1 MPQFLRRLFDTDFM
15 PHGQCFLWRP
25 EVVWLHAVS
34 DAAITVSYYSIP
46 AILIYFIRKRRDIPF
61 NRVFLMFGV
70 FIFLC
75 GTTHL
80 LEVWTL
86 WVPAYRLA
94 GVVKLAT
101 AVVSIGTA
109 AALVPIVPRALAL
122 PSLEEANRNLRHT
135 ATALKRSNKA
145 LEQFAY
151 VASHDLQEPLRM
163 VASYVQLLKRRFE
176 GRLDADADEYIR
188 FAVDGATRMQ
198 RLIDDLLA
206 YSRLST
212 EARPFAPTDFNAIL
226 EATLASLQMAIK
238 ESGAVIT
245 NQALP
250 VVLADGTQLSMVFQN
265 LIGNAIKF
273 HGPAPPRV
281 HIGVKK
287 QGKAWEFS
295 VRDNGI
301 GIDPQYSDHVFV
313 MFKRLHGRDYPGNG
327 IGLAVCKTI
336 LERHGGRIWFE
347 SRPHEGTT
355 FYFSLPHNPVD
366 QSDANVGGEGAGA
379 EVV

>member
-1 MPQFLRRLFDTDFM
+1 MLDFLKKLFDADFM

-25 EVVWLHAVS
+25 EVVWLHAIS
-34 DAAITVSYYSIP
+34 DGVITFSYYSIP
-46 AILIYFIRKRRDIPF
+46 LILVYFIRKRRDVPF
-61 NRVFLMFGV
+61 NRIFLMFGV
-70 FIFLC
+70 FIFAC

-80 LEVWTL
+80 MEMWTL
-86 WVPAYRLA
+86 WVPVYRLA
-94 GVVKLAT
+94 GMVKLVT
-101 AVVSIGTA
+101 AVASVGT
-109 AALVPIVPRALAL
+109 LVVLFPIIPKALAL
-122 PSLEEANRNLRHT
+122 PSLEEANKKLRHT
-135 ATALKRSNKA
+135 ASALKRSNRA

-163 VASYVQLLKRRFE
+163 VASYVQLLQRRYA

-188 FAVDGATRMQ
+188 YAVDGATRMQ
-198 RLIDDLLA
+198 RLIDDLLS

-212 EARPFAPTDFNAIL
+212 QARPFAPTDLNAIL

-250 VVLADGTQLSMVFQN
+250 VVMADGTQLSMVFQN

-273 HGPAPPRV
+273 RGPEPPRIHV
-281 HIGVKK
+281 GV
-287 QGKAWEFS
+287 QERGQEWLFS
-295 VRDNGI
+295 VTDDGI
-301 GIDPQYSDHVFV
+301 GIDAQYSEHVFV
-313 MFKRLHGRDYPGNG
+313 MFKRLHGREYPGNG

-347 SRPHEGTT
+347 SRPHQGTT
-355 FYFSLPHNPVD
+355 FYFSLLLRPVD
-366 QSDANVGGEGAGA
+366 QADTTGALDAA
-379 EVV
+379 EAEAV

>member
-1 MPQFLRRLFDTDFM
+1 MLDFLKKLFDADFM

-25 EVVWLHAVS
+25 EVVWLHAIS
-34 DAAITVSYYSIP
+34 DGVITLSYYSIP
-46 AILIYFIRKRRDIPF
+46 LILVYFIRKRRDVPF
-61 NRVFLMFGV
+61 NRIFLMFGV
-70 FIFLC
+70 FIFAC

-80 LEVWTL
+80 MEMWTL
-86 WVPAYRLA
+86 WVPVYRLA
-94 GVVKLAT
+94 GMVKLVT
-101 AVVSIGTA
+101 AVASIGT
-109 AALVPIVPRALAL
+109 LVVLFPIVPKALAL
-122 PSLEEANRNLRHT
+122 PSLEEANKKLSHT
-135 ATALKRSNKA
+135 ATALKRSNSA

-163 VASYVQLLKRRFE
+163 VASYVQLLQRRYA

-188 FAVDGATRMQ
+188 YAVDGATRMQ
-198 RLIDDLLA
+198 RLIDDLLS

-212 EARPFAPTDFNAIL
+212 QARPFAATDFNAIL
-226 EATLASLQMAIK
+226 ESTLASLQMAIK

-250 VVLADGTQLSMVFQN
+250 VVMADGTQLSMVFQN

-273 HGPAPPRV
+273 HGPEPPRI
-281 HIGVKK
+281 HLGVQKRG
-287 QGKAWEFS
+287 QEWLFS
-295 VRDNGI
+295 VTDNGI
-301 GIDPQYSDHVFV
+301 GIDPQYSEHVFV

-347 SRPHEGTT
+347 SRPHQGTT
-355 FYFSLPHNPVD
+355 FYFSLLVHPVE
-366 QSDANVGGEGAGA
+366 QSDTTVASNDVTA
-379 EVV
+379 EAV